1 MPYVQ
6 NNLISEKQLGKHI
19 KALWFDRGGEY
30 FLGEFIDHLLE
41 VGIVS
46 QLTALGIP
54 RQNGVSERRN
64 MNLLEMMNYATL
76 PISF

>member
-6 NNLISEKQLGKHI
+6 NNLICEKQLGKHI
-19 KALWFDRGGEY
+19 KALRSDRGGEY

-41 VGIVS
+41 AEIVS
-46 QLTALGIP
+46 QLIAPGIP
-54 RQNGVSERRN
+54 RQNGVSERRD
-64 MNLLEMMNYATL
+64 MTFLEIMSYTTL